1 MKDNFCNPSLFHL
14 ICNKQTSKM
23 KNFLILLLILVTGIV
38 SSNGQSSSNSCYD
51 DYYTVFRDRG
61 AKQVTDG
68 SNEVVVTI
76 RKENQCICILGKITV
91 KNGKPINDLVLL
103 KEDSTYEKFPF
114 VPSPKY
120 SKNEVT
126 MQNFIHN
133 GMSPSYLSANDEI
146 INLFFIKYLNDHPVK
161 FRSAPVIK

>member
-1 MKDNFCNPSLFHL
+1 MKKAF
-14 ICNKQTSKM
+14 
-23 KNFLILLLILVTGIV
+23 ILLSLIV
-38 SSNGQSSSNSCYD
+38 SSIVNINGQTTTKENCYN

-61 AKQVTDG
+61 AKDVPDG
-68 SNEVVVTI
+68 NNEVVVTI
-76 RKENQCICILGKITV
+76 RKDGECVCLMGKITV
-91 KNGKPINDLVLL
+91 KDGKPVNDLMLL
-103 KEDSTYEKFPF
+103 KEDATYEKFPF

-146 INLFFIKYLNDHPVK
+146 INLFFVKYLNEHPVK